1 MFVFAGNL
9 SVGELVSF
17 YSMITLFSA
26 PMGQLVGLNGSY
38 TEAKVSAQRLFEIMD
53 FEPENAQGADLPD
66 GIGDLVFKDVS
77 FSYPGCKALIEHLD
91 VAFEA
96 GKLTAVTG
104 DSGCGKSTLAALVMR
119 GYRPVEGIIT
129 LAEVDIDLYGLQQWR
144 RRTALV
150 PQECVLLNA
159 TVMDNITGG
168 EKDPDMELIAELIV
182 RLDMQGMVASL
193 PMGLMT
199 KVGERGSTL
208 SGGQKQRIALA
219 RALYRRPQLLV
230 LDEATSSLDSA
241 SEAAI
246 LATVRRL
253 ADEGM
258 TVIMITHKKDN
269 LIIADKI
276 IDMSARSSTGEACK
290 P

>member
-1 MFVFAGNL
+1 
-9 SVGELVSF
+9 
-17 YSMITLFSA
+17 
-26 PMGQLVGLNGSY
+26 
-38 TEAKVSAQRLFEIMD
+38 
-53 FEPENAQGADLPD
+53 
-66 GIGDLVFKDVS
+66 
-77 FSYPGCKALIEHLD
+77 
-91 VAFEA
+91 
-96 GKLTAVTG
+96 
-104 DSGCGKSTLAALVMR
+104 
-119 GYRPVEGIIT
+119 
-129 LAEVDIDLYGLQQWR
+129 
-144 RRTALV
+144 
-150 PQECVLLNA
+150 
-159 TVMDNITGG
+159 MDNITGG
-168 EKDPDMELIAELIV
+168 KKDPDMELIAELIV

-230 LDEATSSLDSA
+230 LDEATSSLDGA

-269 LIIADKI
+269 LIIADKL